1 MNTNLHFH
9 ANFYVETN
17 IDDIIF
23 DKSNLRNITTNKPSN
38 DFSVCNIS
46 INKTNLLKVLLP
58 QLRDYCKQTLLSLP
72 MTDNLE
78 SEPNFNDLAVSMIR
92 INKMVSNKL
101 YTATKKIYYGLKF
114 LNRPY
119 PLKAWND
126 KIILEV
132 QLYTK
137 DNIPIF
143 MVKSALLEKFMECSV
158 HKNRLV
164 NVEVTSNG
172 IGSHYTPSESLFK
185 KIRILYKHNIHKNDT
200 NDKFEG
206 PTKYI
211 PTSVEPV
218 KEMVVTTAEVE
229 LIKEVVMNP
238 EIKNNVQ
245 DILSFLHDVI
255 TAITKIN
262 ELRKTKRI
270 DYDPKNQTPIVSIK
284 NLGYDI
290 HGGDPSLTHVSIH
303 VNGKLVMS
311 LLGREDLVK
320 FVDRLT
326 IVETS
331 KVSFE
336 TLLKDE

>member
-38 DFSVCNIS
+38 DFTVCNII

-101 YTATKKIYYGLKF
+101 YSAPTKIYYGLKF

-132 QLYTK
+132 RLYTK

-185 KIRILYKHNIHKNDT
+185 KIRIMYKHSISSN
-200 NDKFEG
+200 
-206 PTKYI
+206 
-211 PTSVEPV
+211 
-218 KEMVVTTAEVE
+218 
-229 LIKEVVMNP
+229 KEVVMNP
-238 EIKNNVQ
+238 ETLNNTITSLV
-245 DILSFLHDVI
+245 DKITNNNTLTFLNDVMTSI
-255 TAITKIN
+255 FNIN
-262 ELRKTKRI
+262 ELCKKRVV
-270 DYDPKNQTPIVSIK
+270 YFTANNQTPIVVRHISYSV
-284 NLGYDI
+284 NG
-290 HGGDPSLTHVSIH
+290 LTQAVSIN
-303 VNGKLVMS
+303 VNGNMTCV
-311 LLGREDLVK
+311 
-320 FVDRLT
+320 
-326 IVETS
+326 
-331 KVSFE
+331 
-336 TLLKDE
+336 TLLNNAHLTNFISMLSMLTTINLSLPTVLAKVV